1 VQKVQRPVKI
11 VQKVQRPVQKR
22 GSRKYLI
29 RWKVQLSQEE
39 LQKISR
45 RPEVLERALTHV
57 KRGMKKVE
65 AEIYRIVPMDEVMSS
80 APDLRSAS
88 PKGIAIVE
96 ASSGETVKSMVDDL
110 LEGLTF
116 GGFPVAR
123 NYIEFDISPLV
134 AIGQDG
140 GDD

>member
-1 VQKVQRPVKI
+1 VQKA
-11 VQKVQRPVQKR
+11 QRPVQKR

-88 PKGIAIVE
+88 PRGIAIVE

-134 AIGQDG
+134 EIGQDG